1 MLLEVCV
8 DSYESAKIAAEHGAD
23 RLELCANL
31 LIGGTSP
38 SPFLIEAVQALGVP
52 VRVLLRPRFGDF
64 LYTPM
69 ELELLRREVESCR
82 SLGVDGVVLGVLTAD
97 GRLDREALSMLL
109 DATGP
114 LHKTLHRAFDVC
126 RDPFEGLEDAVAL
139 GFNTILTSGQ
149 RATAVEGADLL
160 RQLHAAASGRIT
172 LMAGSGV
179 NLQTLPRL
187 LAETPL
193 DTFHLSAKTTV
204 DSPMVF
210 RREGVPMG
218 LPMAG
223 EYDRF
228 YADGAVI
235 AQVKALLC
243 RSFP

>member
-1 MLLEVCV
+1 MLLELCV

-38 SPFLIEAVQALGVP
+38 SPFLIEAVQDLGVP

-64 LYTPM
+64 LYTSM
-69 ELELLRREVESCR
+69 ELELLHREVESCR

-97 GRLDREALSMLL
+97 GRLDREALASLI
-109 DATGP
+109 DAAGP

-126 RDPFEGLEDAVAL
+126 RDPFAALEDAVDL
-139 GFNTILTSGQ
+139 GFDTILTSGQ
-149 RATAVEGADLL
+149 QATALEGADLL
-160 RQLHAAASGRIT
+160 AQLHTAANGRIT

-179 NLQTLPRL
+179 SLQSLPQL
-187 LAETPL
+187 LEKTPL
-193 DTFHLSAKTTV
+193 TAFHMSAKTTV
-204 DSPMVF
+204 DSPMIF
-210 RREGVPMG
+210 RKPGVPMG

-228 YADGAVI
+228 YADGRTI
-235 AQVKALLC
+235 EQVKALLC
-243 RSFP
+243 SSFT

>member
-38 SPFLIEAVQALGVP
+38 SPFLIEAVQSLNVP

-82 SLGVDGVVLGVLTAD
+82 ALGVDGVVIGVLTAD
-97 GRLDREALSMLL
+97 GRLDREALAALT
-109 DATGP
+109 DAAGP

-139 GFNTILTSGQ
+139 GFDTILTSGQ
-149 RATAVEGADLL
+149 QATALEGADLL
-160 RQLHAAASGRIT
+160 RDLHAAAKGRVT
-172 LMAGSGV
+172 LMGGSGV
-179 NLQTLPRL
+179 NLKTLPQL
-187 LAETPL
+187 LQKTPL
-193 DTFHLSAKTTV
+193 DTFHMSAKTTV
-204 DSPMVF
+204 DSPMTF
-210 RREGVPMG
+210 RKPGVPMG

-223 EYDRF
+223 EYERF
-228 YADGAVI
+228 YADGAAI
-235 AQVKALLC
+235 EQAKALLC
-243 RSFP
+243 SSFA